1 MEDGDSD
8 TDKYPHRNCNNA
20 GHDFVYG
27 TRSLCTLREEPEEK
41 FPSALF
47 YSLVTGYAYI
57 QTRLQ
62 PHVNILRIN
71 SLRKISHRNRDPS
84 LCLIRTSD
92 AANLSIIPEKM
103 QEKDENLFLA

>member
-8 TDKYPHRNCNNA
+8 TDKYPHRTGHNA

-27 TRSLCTLREEPEEK
+27 TRSLCTLTEEPEEK

-57 QTRLQ
+57 QTCLL
-62 PHVNILRIN
+62 PHVNILRKN
-71 SLRKISHRNRDPS
+71 SLRKISHNIYPLTQVSRYSSVINKKHWS
-84 LCLIRTSD
+84 
-92 AANLSIIPEKM
+92 
-103 QEKDENLFLA
+103 